1 MWLVSCVW
9 CVFAPLPGVSSMD
22 AELCPVG
29 RVAHAWGTLLG
40 AEGLAGGTFHW
51 EVFGAHLLPENDVQ
65 AQLETI
71 PKNCA
76 RNTGTV
82 RAALL
87 YLSVVNIST
96 HAKDV

>member
-51 EVFGAHLLPENDVQ
+51 EVFGAHLLPEMTFRHNWKRFRRT
-65 AQLETI
+65 A
-71 PKNCA
+71 P
-76 RNTGTV
+76 GTQEQSV
-82 RAALL
+82 LL
-87 YLSVVNIST
+87 YST
-96 HAKDV
+96 YQ